1 MLPRRDVPLEACEA
15 CSTDDEDALRATLA
29 TTPCTIVDARGNTLL
44 HLCCANDALRC
55 AKLVVS
61 RCVFASTPP
70 ERAYLTLRNS
80 DGETA
85 ADVAEACGSA
95 RCAEWLAKMT
105 GAERVA
111 TNDARR
117 KDAGKGERRRA
128 DDERR
133 RKRSGDGETEA
144 TTRAR
149 ESLVRSIREALNI
162 GPGDDGDE
170 RAAVRQVLREVLN
183 LVSDRESAR
192 RELEEAHRKIEAME
206 RDAERERAN
215 VVEALG
221 MAEKR
226 AKEMISEREARE
238 KDICAEK
245 TALSE
250 ALNATGAEYEA
261 GYAKGWADALQLPSR
276 EYVRAQMKLEK
287 SASASSASESATP
300 ALATDD
306 ACEAFADVSLDG
318 SASIA
323 SRVTNVFKETFV
335 GVKKRVDELEKSLTG
350 SAEKKNPPRA
360 SPSS

>member
-1 MLPRRDVPLEACEA
+1 MTPRDVDVPLAACEA
-15 CSTDDEDALRATLA
+15 CSTDDEDALRRALRA
-29 TTPCTIVDARGNTLL
+29 IPCTIADARGNTLL
-44 HLCCANDALRC
+44 HLCCASDALRC

-80 DGETA
+80 SGETA
-85 ADVAEACGSA
+85 ADVAAACGSA

-105 GAERVA
+105 GEARPGRA
-111 TNDARR
+111 IDASV
-117 KDAGKGERRRA
+117 GRRR
-128 DDERR
+128 DDGRR
-133 RKRSGDGETEA
+133 RGRGNDGETEA

-149 ESLVRSIREALNI
+149 ESLLRSIRDALNI
-162 GPGDDGDE
+162 EPGDDGDE

-183 LVSDRESAR
+183 LVSDRERAR
-192 RELEEAHRKIEAME
+192 GELEEARRRIEAME
-206 RDAERERAN
+206 REAERERAS

-238 KDICAEK
+238 KDVCAEK

-261 GYAKGWADALQLPSR
+261 GYAKGWADALRLSSR

-287 SASASSASESATP
+287 SASASGASESATP
-300 ALATDD
+300 ALD
-306 ACEAFADVSLDG
+306 EAFADVSLDG

-323 SRVTNVFKETFV
+323 SRVSNVLKETFV